1 MITNLGLE
9 FGLKV
14 VATLGAGILRN
25 QYKGYA
31 PKNCRPGTHADGTK
45 TICFYG
51 NNEPGCFGLISRKPK
66 NEYEFLGYVKIKKET
81 DIING
86 SYKDIPDP
94 GICLDVI
101 ADNSELISEFFVQ
114 GMHSIIQKRNLA
126 KEKEKRDREEYINKI
141 LDLTQKSVSDQGEE
155 KTFVK
160 STQVNDVD
168 MDNCLTRVA

>member
-14 VATLGAGILRN
+14 VATVGADILRN
-25 QYKGYA
+25 QYKGFA

-66 NEYEFLGYVKIKKET
+66 NDYEFLGYVKINKET

-86 SYKDIPDP
+86 SYKNIPDP

-101 ADNSELISEFFVQ
+101 ADNSELISEFIVQ
-114 GMHSIIQKRNLA
+114 GMNSLIQKRNLA
-126 KEKEKRDREEYINKI
+126 KEKEKRDREKYINIINTI
-141 LDLTQKSVSDQGEE
+141 LDLTQKSVSGQGEE
-155 KTFVK
+155 KTFVN
-160 STQVNDVD
+160 TQEHDLNKK
-168 MDNCLTRVA
+168 LVA

>member
-1 MITNLGLE
+1 MNSKSYLTFGLE
-9 FGLKV
+9 GI
-14 VATLGAGILRN
+14 ATMGASILR
-25 QYKGYA
+25 KHSTGYA

-101 ADNSELISEFFVQ
+101 ADNSELISEVIVQ
-114 GMHSIIQKRNLA
+114 GMSSLIQKRNLA

-155 KTFVK
+155 KTLVK